1 MKIKPSDLRNIHS
14 SNCLL
19 SYCMYTEGEKME
31 NPEKPATRRRQTKR
45 KHNTIF
51 VGHHYAQANTNNVH
65 NVNKTVCHGSEE
77 TLFIK

>member
-1 MKIKPSDLRNIHS
+1 
-14 SNCLL
+14 
-19 SYCMYTEGEKME
+19 ME